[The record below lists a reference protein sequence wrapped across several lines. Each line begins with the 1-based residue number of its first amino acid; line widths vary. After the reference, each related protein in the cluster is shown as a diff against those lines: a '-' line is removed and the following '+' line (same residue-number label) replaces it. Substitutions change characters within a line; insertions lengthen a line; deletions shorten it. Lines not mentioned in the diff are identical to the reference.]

1 VTAASIPKLIFLT
14 GFSGSG
20 KSEAAKKYGT
30 AYRIDGDHLFST
42 SLLELRPDLDSVCKN
57 DWDQWP
63 AIGRNEE
70 TVAHIFSL
78 TLERALKGIRDH
90 SGHVIADG
98 AIFVYDWFRNPL
110 RGALAA
116 VGHAFEDTDVHL
128 IYSNLSDEELFINIQ
143 GRAQSGCG
151 REHELSVYTDVAT
164 VARRNAGFQRK
175 FGSSRSLWAEAT
187 SLHDLNVKLGTLL
200 SG

>member
-1 VTAASIPKLIFLT
+1 LEAAQVSKLIFLT

-42 SLLELRPDLDSVCKN
+42 SLLKLRPNLEPGCKN

-63 AIGRNEE
+63 AIERNEE
-70 TVAHIFSL
+70 TVARIFSL
-78 TLERALKGIRDH
+78 TLERAMKGIRDH

-116 VGHAFEDTDVHL
+116 VGHAFEVTDVHL
-128 IYSNLSDEELFINIQ
+128 IYSNLSYEELFKNIKD
-143 GRAQSGCG
+143 RAQPGCD
-151 REHELSVYTDVAT
+151 REHELSVYKDVAT
-164 VARRNAGFQRK
+164 VARRNADFQRK
-175 FGSSRSLWAEAT
+175 FGASRSLWAEVT
-187 SLHDLNVKLGTLL
+187 SLHDLKVKLGTLL